1 MAARKTHDQ
10 TKEPRTASSVVRE
23 LFGAM
28 RQQRITILHM
38 ATALDMTST
47 GLSYWKSGRTTPD
60 IVTVELFAAELGYRL
75 ALVPIKEAQEDAR
88 KL

>member
-23 LFGAM
+23 LFDAM
-28 RQQRITILHM
+28 RRQRVTIMQM
-38 ATALDMTST
+38 AVALDMTST
-47 GLSYWKSGRTTPD
+47 GLSYWKSGRSTPD
-60 IVTVELFAAELGYRL
+60 IVMVELFAAELGYRL
-75 ALVPIKEAQEDAR
+75 ALVPIEEAREDAR